1 MNSYLQGTTDFD
13 RDSFKCVCLRFLSA
27 TQALRRSHAEA
38 SLLCF
43 TTGSHALFKSRA
55 VAYYSFIS
63 YQHKSLLL
71 SNTLCVDLMKIHEK

>member
-13 RDSFKCVCLRFLSA
+13 RDSFKCVCVCVFC
-27 TQALRRSHAEA
+27 QPPKRSHAEA

-55 VAYYSFIS
+55 EAYYSFIS

-71 SNTLCVDLMKIHEK
+71 SNTLCVDLMKVYEK